1 MEDVKNGKIAPYAL
15 AKISLLTFS
24 NNPDPSKCSREIDAR
39 LRKASFIRADLS
51 FW

>member
-24 NNPDPSKCSREIDAR
+24 KTITTP
-39 LRKASFIRADLS
+39 ASALAKSTVDYAK
-51 FW
+51 